1 MGSERN
7 RTYDLDDR
15 LIDFACRA
23 MDVMEALP
31 NTVAGRHI
39 AGQMMRSG
47 TAPAANYAEA
57 QGAESR
63 ADFVHKM
70 KLALKELRETRV
82 WLQLTQRKSMVE
94 PTDRL
99 APLLEEVDAL
109 IAIFVTSIG
118 TAKKNMQ

>member
-1 MGSERN
+1 MGSERK
-7 RTYDLDDR
+7 RVFDLEDR

-82 WLQLTQRKSMVE
+82 WLQLTQRKSMIE